1 MNCTLRAWTPEDAPA
16 LVPLINNRKVQDNL
30 RDGIPF
36 PYALE
41 DAHFFIRETLQAN
54 PEKLY
59 AFAILADGALAGSI
73 SVTRAE
79 NVHSRTGEL
88 GYYLGESFWGHGIAS
103 EAVRQ
108 ICSYV
113 FEHTDIL
120 RIFAEPFAYNTASC
134 RVLEKAGFSCEGTLR
149 CNAVKNGRVLDMK
162 MYALLRSDL

>member
-1 MNCTLRAWTPEDAPA
+1 M
-16 LVPLINNRKVQDNL
+16 
-30 RDGIPF
+30 
-36 PYALE
+36 
-41 DAHFFIRETLQAN
+41 
-54 PEKLY
+54 
-59 AFAILADGALAGSI
+59 
-73 SVTRAE
+73 TRAE